1 MVSKTSKRRNR
12 TQKRQRSQKR
22 RQQRG
27 GSSGGWMREP
37 TSTSNLSS
45 ARYYPLEPQQTPAG
59 QVGDSARNTEAI
71 RGGSRRYVNGGR
83 RSRRQRFSLR
93 RRQNGGGLFTTG
105 GFADLASAYSAGTGT
120 TPGVPSHGVQFATVP
135 PITAS
140 NTNPNG
146 SVVSKQV

>member
-1 MVSKTSKRRNR
+1 MAMAKTSKRRNR

-37 TSTSNLSS
+37 TFTSNLSS

-59 QVGDSARNTEAI
+59 QVGDSARNAAAM
-71 RGGSRRYVNGGR
+71 RGGR

-93 RRQNGGGLFTTG
+93 RRQSGGGLLSTG
-105 GFADLASAYSAGTGT
+105 GFADLASAYSAGTGVQT
-120 TPGVPSHGVQFATVP
+120 GVPTQGVQFATVP
-135 PITAS
+135 PITTV
-140 NTNPNG
+140 NVHPNG
-146 SVVSKQV
+146 SAVSQQI